1 MKIGWSLI
9 KILNPNILKAFLKNG
24 MKLLKSKIHIL
35 NVLSSSSSVNTQG
48 AAAPLRRA
56 VTWEIISE
64 NTPAWDPLVAKSA
77 TKHLHRVVT

>member
-1 MKIGWSLI
+1 
-9 KILNPNILKAFLKNG
+9 

-56 VTWEIISE
+56 VT
-64 NTPAWDPLVAKSA
+64 
-77 TKHLHRVVT
+77 